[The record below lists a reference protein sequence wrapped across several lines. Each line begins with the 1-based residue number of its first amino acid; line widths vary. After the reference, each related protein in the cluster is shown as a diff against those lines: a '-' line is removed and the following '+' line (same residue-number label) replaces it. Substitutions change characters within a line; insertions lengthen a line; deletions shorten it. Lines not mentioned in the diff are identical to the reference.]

1 MATENT
7 PTSESAKPEA
17 DTSAPAKTTAAKSQS
32 KQAEAAPASKT
43 PTRAKAK
50 VKAPAKAAASKPAQT
65 PSASKPKTRTPS
77 APRKYS
83 GENTMAAAKKDAA
96 TQTFETVTTA
106 SNEAMKEGFE
116 KSLTAINEF
125 SAFQKD
131 TVDAVIASAT
141 TATKSMEEL
150 NASTVAFAK
159 KSMEDGVAA
168 AKSMAGAK
176 SVQELIEL
184 HADYTKSTLDA
195 YLTEVNKSSDLVS
208 AMVKDTFKPINDRMA
223 AAVEA
228 MQSQR

>member
-1 MATENT
+1 MAKETT
-7 PTSESAKPEA
+7 PNSDSAKPASDEA
-17 DTSAPAKTTAAKSQS
+17 AKPTVEQSHSKQADAAPAPKVPPRAKADASTKASPAKPAPAK
-32 KQAEAAPASKT
+32 PASK
-43 PTRAKAK
+43 AKPRK
-50 VKAPAKAAASKPAQT
+50 
-65 PSASKPKTRTPS
+65 PS

-83 GENTMAAAKKDAA
+83 GESPMAAAKKDAA
-96 TQTFETVTTA
+96 TQTFETVTSA
-106 SNEAMKEGFE
+106 SNEAVKEGFE
-116 KSLTAINEF
+116 KSLNAINEF

-131 TVDAVIASAT
+131 SVDAVIASAT
-141 TATKSMEEL
+141 TATKSLEEL
-150 NASTVAFAK
+150 NASTMAFAK

-195 YLTEVNKSSDLVS
+195 YLAEVNKSSDLVS
-208 AMVKDTFKPINDRMA
+208 TMVKDTFKPINDRMA